1 MPTHK
6 ARFDPSGRKCPPNSR
21 LPECRVSLEKPFT
34 PHSHRAPLPRP
45 FQPGAQPRQAR
56 QPPLPGTVALPG
68 AVARGDVPG
77 GPGPTSQTPTAQAR
91 GDGSAIGIGAAA
103 GGVAGAAYGARRVA
117 PNVRARAQGYR
128 RVPGRQLTE
137 RFRLGTEEFGEEGE
151 FSQGRSTT
159 TRQPSRFGMR
169 RRVTRPSARSFGER
183 QLQTERFG
191 PTTSDLAERF
201 TGPSRECMEWLGAMG
216 PSAYDVYSWFAGCAS
231 SALESAPKWSTS
243 ESSRARQSVNPAA
256 AVISSGAPLAAL

>member
-1 MPTHK
+1 M
-6 ARFDPSGRKCPPNSR
+6 AAVSGRMRPRVPLDRCPANPRPLRGSAR
-21 LPECRVSLEKPFT
+21 RECRVSRVSLEKPFT
-34 PHSHRAPLPRP
+34 PHGHRAPLPRP

-128 RVPGRQLTE
+128 RVPARQLTERQTE

-191 PTTSDLAERF
+191 TDEFGEEGEFS
-201 TGPSRECMEWLGAMG
+201 
-216 PSAYDVYSWFAGCAS
+216 
-231 SALESAPKWSTS
+231 
-243 ESSRARQSVNPAA
+243 Q
-256 AVISSGAPLAAL
+256 

>member
-1 MPTHK
+1 MK
-6 ARFDPSGRKCPPNSR
+6 N
-21 LPECRVSLEKPFT
+21 VFT
-34 PHSHRAPLPRP
+34 
-45 FQPGAQPRQAR
+45 QP
-56 QPPLPGTVALPG
+56 
-68 AVARGDVPG
+68 
-77 GPGPTSQTPTAQAR
+77 
-91 GDGSAIGIGAAA
+91 A
-103 GGVAGAAYGARRVA
+103 GGHAAYGARRVA

-191 PTTSDLAERF
+191 TDEFGEEGEFSQERPGLRVSARSF
-201 TGPSRECMEWLGAMG
+201 ADESRGGYRRIPRVM
-216 PSAYDVYSWFAGCAS
+216 S
-231 SALESAPKWSTS
+231 SS
-243 ESSRARQSVNPAA
+243 ESYGSEPLDIDLFGGVACDATVGVGAA
-256 AVISSGAPLAAL
+256 HMSAWRDVRSL

>member
-1 MPTHK
+1 M
-6 ARFDPSGRKCPPNSR
+6 
-21 LPECRVSLEKPFT
+21 
-34 PHSHRAPLPRP
+34 
-45 FQPGAQPRQAR
+45 
-56 QPPLPGTVALPG
+56 ALPG
-68 AVARGDVPG
+68 AVAQGDVPG

-191 PTTSDLAERF
+191 TDEFGEEGEFSQERPGLRVKVPGRLQMSPGVAIAAF
-201 TGPSRECMEWLGAMG
+201 PH
-216 PSAYDVYSWFAGCAS
+216 
-231 SALESAPKWSTS
+231 APQRATWKRST
-243 ESSRARQSVNPAA
+243 
-256 AVISSGAPLAAL
+256 